1 MKNKFF
7 KLIFSMDFGE
17 GSKAEVLS
25 LRPSPEAVSKY
36 TIFAGNSTYATM
48 AVCFVFF
55 SCMLLKEEWTMK
67 LLWCQ
72 CGVINFML
80 SDSFA
85 WNGNEEQM

>member
-1 MKNKFF
+1 
-7 KLIFSMDFGE
+7 MDFGE

-36 TIFAGNSTYATM
+36 TSSQEKALTQLWL
-48 AVCFVFF
+48 FVFCFF